1 VTADSINICVGII
14 GENLPKT
21 SSKTQD
27 SMNDYLDRIVKYI
40 KRRKEEDAEGFTEVI
55 I

>member
-1 VTADSINICVGII
+1 VTADSINICIGII
-14 GENLPKT
+14 SENLPKT

-27 SMNDYLDRIVKYI
+27 SMNDYLERIIKYI
-40 KRRKEEDAEGFTEVI
+40 KRRKEQNAEGFSEVI